1 MQHLLDWLASLP
13 PLALYAAL
21 ALAAAIENFF
31 PPFPADTVVAFGSF
45 YAARVHGSVI
55 LTFLATLTGNLA
67 GAMGVYALGR
77 RYGAERLARR
87 FRLGG
92 GEGQVAEQYRRRG
105 LPALFLSRFLPGVR
119 ALVPPFAGAARVPP
133 LQAALAMGTA
143 SALWYG
149 VITWLSFRVG
159 TSWEALA
166 ARIAGVGRV
175 FAIVAGVIVAVAALA
190 WWIRRRRKG
199 DTGDRSAA

>member
-1 MQHLLDWLASLP
+1 MIQHLLDWLASLP
-13 PLALYAAL
+13 PAALYAAL
-21 ALAAAIENFF
+21 AVAAAIENFF

-55 LTFLATLTGNLA
+55 LSFLSTLTGNLA

-87 FRLGG
+87 FHLGD

-119 ALVPPFAGAARVPP
+119 ALVPPFAGAARVPA
-133 LQAALAMGTA
+133 LTAALAMGTA

-149 VITWLSFRVG
+149 VITWLAFRVG
-159 TSWEALA
+159 SSWQELA
-166 ARIAGVGRV
+166 GRITAMGRW
-175 FAIVAGVIVAVAALA
+175 FAIVAAIIVAVGGVA
-190 WWIRRRRKG
+190 WWIRRRRMDG
-199 DTGDRSAA
+199 RHAA